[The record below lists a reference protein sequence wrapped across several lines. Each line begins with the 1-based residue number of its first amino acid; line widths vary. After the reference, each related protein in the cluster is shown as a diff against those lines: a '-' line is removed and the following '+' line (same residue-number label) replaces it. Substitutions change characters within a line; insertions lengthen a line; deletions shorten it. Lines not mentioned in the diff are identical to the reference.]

1 MQGLLLSCK
10 AMNIQSAAVP
20 ATATRILNV
29 AERLVQTR
37 GFNGFSY
44 ADIAA
49 EVGITKA
56 SLHYHFATKAQLGRT
71 LIERYTGAF
80 ESALHKIMSAQTDA
94 RSRVR
99 AYVKIY
105 ADVLA
110 EGRMCLC
117 GMAAAEY
124 GTLPEPM
131 QKALRAF
138 FTANERWLA
147 QLLEQAQREGYLSL
161 RAPATEEASML
172 MSALEGAM
180 LVARAMGD
188 RARFEAMARA
198 LLVQLECPP
207 VLRASGARR
216 ASTGRARRRNPSR
229 TRIVPR
235 S

>member
-1 MQGLLLSCK
+1 MDSQP
-10 AMNIQSAAVP
+10 AAIP

-44 ADIAA
+44 ADIAD

-80 ESALHKIMSAQTDA
+80 ETALHQITSAQADA
-94 RSRVR
+94 RGRLR

-124 GTLPEPM
+124 GTLPETM
-131 QKALRAF
+131 QQALREF
-138 FTANERWLA
+138 FSSNERWLA

-161 RAPATEEASML
+161 RAPAAEEASML

-188 RARFEAMARA
+188 RDRFEATARA
-198 LLVQLECPP
+198 LLAQLQSAP
-207 VLRASGARR
+207 ARR
-216 ASTGRARRRNPSR
+216 AGRAPRAMAPRAGRRNPGR
-229 TRIVPR
+229 PR
-235 S
+235 ARPRG